1 VEFPPLNN
9 NDATLVG
16 RDDARDLSI
25 LSRSFGIFDVD
36 QEGHP
41 WRLEL
46 EAFQRSVAA
55 R

>member
-1 VEFPPLNN
+1 MEFPRHNN
-9 NDATLVG
+9 NEGALVG

-36 QEGHP
+36 HDGHL
-41 WRLEL
+41 WRVKL